1 MNNKHEL
8 KGPLSYHL
16 AGIGG
21 IGMSA
26 LAQLL
31 RAQGHTVSGSD
42 RNYDRVKSK
51 FGGLA
56 FNETLYPVFSTL
68 ERQGIKL
75 FLQDGSGV
83 NGSTKYLVVS
93 SAIEDD
99 NPDIKKA
106 RERNVPIRKRADLLA
121 EIFNNKYGIAI
132 GGTNGKTTVSGMVGW
147 ILDYAGLDPTIL
159 IGGCIKNYVTNT
171 LLGNARV
178 GKSTLWAVEADESDG
193 SIVSY
198 KPKIG
203 VITNISK
210 DHKPINDLLQLFS
223 IFAKNTAETLVINA
237 DCPEIRNVTV
247 SSKNIITY
255 GSSPDAKVRI
265 KDVVCH
271 PLGSR
276 FKVNGITFELSIQG
290 LYNVS
295 NAAAA
300 ISVARSLGISDNK
313 TSAALKTFKGISRR
327 MDLIGEVNGIKVIDD
342 YAHNPV
348 KIMAAIDAARLSAE
362 RLIIVFQ
369 PHGYGPTN
377 FMKEELITAF
387 KTKLFPSDVLF
398 MPEIFYAGGTASKNI
413 SSRDIIERLYHK
425 GISAFYIPD
434 RNDIANEIRKVLNQ
448 RNQESTP
455 DSRLQTRRLVNTT
468 VLVMGARD
476 DTLTTFCHD
485 IVKRLKD

>member
-1 MNNKHEL
+1 MNNKL
-8 KGPLSYHL
+8 KSKGLMSYHL
-16 AGIGG
+16 VGIGG

-26 LAQLL
+26 IAQLL
-31 RAQGHTVSGSD
+31 KAQGHTVSGSD
-42 RNYDRVKSK
+42 RNYDRK
-51 FGGLA
+51 L
-56 FNETLYPVFSTL
+56 FSHLFSAL
-68 ERQGIKL
+68 EQQGIKL
-75 FLQDGSGV
+75 FVQDGSGV
-83 NGSTKYLVVS
+83 NGSTNYLVVS

-106 RERNVPIRKRADLLA
+106 RDKGVPIIKRADLLA
-121 EIFNNKYGIAI
+121 EIFNNLYGIAI

-159 IGGCIKNYVTNT
+159 IGGYIKNYATNA
-171 LLGNARV
+171 LLGNTKV
-178 GKSTLWAVEADESDG
+178 GKSALMAIEADESDG
-193 SIVSY
+193 TIVSY
-198 KPKIG
+198 RPKVG
-203 VITNISK
+203 VVTNISK
-210 DHKPINDLLQLFS
+210 DHKTLDELSQLFS
-223 IFAKNTAETLVINA
+223 TFTKNTTEMLVINA
-237 DCPEIRNVTV
+237 DCPELRNITIH
-247 SSKNIITY
+247 SKNIITY
-255 GSSPDAKVRI
+255 GSSPDANIRI

-271 PLGSR
+271 QRGSR
-276 FKVNGITFELSIQG
+276 FKINGTTFELNIQG

-300 ISVARSLGISDNK
+300 ISVARSLGIPDDK

-327 MDLIGEVNGIKVIDD
+327 MDLIGEVNGIKIIDD
-342 YAHNPV
+342 FAHNPA
-348 KIMAAIDAARLSAE
+348 KIMAAIEAARLGAE

-398 MPEIFYAGGTASKNI
+398 MPEIFYAGGRANKNI
-413 SSRDIIERLYHK
+413 SSGDIINRLCQA
-425 GISAFYIPD
+425 GINAFYVPE
-434 RNDIANEIRKVLNQ
+434 RNDIVDEIRKVLNQ
-448 RNQESTP
+448 RNQGSTP

-468 VLVMGARD
+468 ILVMGARD